1 MAYEVRIMIL
11 MYDMCRDVVIK
22 KQSYN
27 LYMSLPLEEMLE
39 SMPISTAHDAV

>member
-1 MAYEVRIMIL
+1 MIL

-27 LYMSLPLEEMLE
+27 LYMNSTLEEILE
-39 SMPISTAHDAV
+39 SMPISKAHDAV